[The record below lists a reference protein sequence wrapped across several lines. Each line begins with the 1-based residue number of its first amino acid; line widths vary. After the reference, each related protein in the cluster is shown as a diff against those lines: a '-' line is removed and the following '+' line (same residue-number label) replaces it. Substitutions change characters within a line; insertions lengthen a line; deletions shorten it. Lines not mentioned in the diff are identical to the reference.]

1 MRVAAGGALL
11 FHGVAALTAGL
22 APASVA
28 FHIVCA
34 AMGVLLV
41 VGLWTPIVGALAAI
55 DAALHGF
62 FNPADAGFYVLLA
75 TLAAALALLGPGAW
89 SVDARLFGWRRVEI
103 RERQRTRKEARATP
117 LMRVSRAHLPVGA
130 AHSSVVVQNT
140 DRAVNP
146 HQQRLARECQP
157 AR

>member
-34 AMGVLLV
+34 AVGVLLV
-41 VGLWTPIVGALAAI
+41 VGLWTPVAGTLAAI

-62 FNPADAGFYVLLA
+62 INPADAGFYVLLA

-89 SVDARLFGWRRVEI
+89 SADARLFGWRRVEI
-103 RERQRTRKEARATP
+103 RSVDAHRK
-117 LMRVSRAHLPVGA
+117 SREP
-130 AHSSVVVQNT
+130 HS
-140 DRAVNP
+140 
-146 HQQRLARECQP
+146 
-157 AR
+157 

>member
-11 FHGVAALTAGL
+11 FHGVAALTVGL

-34 AMGVLLV
+34 AVGFLLV

-55 DAALHGF
+55 EAALQGF

-89 SVDARLFGWRRVEI
+89 SLDARLFGWRRVEI
-103 RERQRTRKEARATP
+103 RNGNAHAKRRDSP
-117 LMRVSRAHLPVGA
+117 L
-130 AHSSVVVQNT
+130 Q
-140 DRAVNP
+140 
-146 HQQRLARECQP
+146 
-157 AR
+157 

>member
-1 MRVAAGGALL
+1 MRVAAGCTLL
-11 FHGVAALTAGL
+11 FHGVAALTAEV

-28 FHIVCA
+28 LHILCA

-41 VGLWTPIVGALAAI
+41 VGLWTPIVGALAATG
-55 DAALHGF
+55 AALHGF

-103 RERQRTRKEARATP
+103 RNGGGNGHGKRRESP
-117 LMRVSRAHLPVGA
+117 L
-130 AHSSVVVQNT
+130 Q
-140 DRAVNP
+140 
-146 HQQRLARECQP
+146 
-157 AR
+157 